1 MKDTGGPAFP
11 STHPHGRE
19 EGMSLRDWFAGE
31 AMQGLLADRSWEAI
45 TINQVAGFSYTLADA
60 MLKERSKE

>member
-1 MKDTGGPAFP
+1 MKSTGKLAFP

-19 EGMSLRDWFAGE
+19 EGMTLRDWFAGK
-31 AMQGLLADRSWEAI
+31 AMQGLLADRSWEAA
-45 TINQVAGFSYTLADA
+45 TTYQVAGFAYTLADA